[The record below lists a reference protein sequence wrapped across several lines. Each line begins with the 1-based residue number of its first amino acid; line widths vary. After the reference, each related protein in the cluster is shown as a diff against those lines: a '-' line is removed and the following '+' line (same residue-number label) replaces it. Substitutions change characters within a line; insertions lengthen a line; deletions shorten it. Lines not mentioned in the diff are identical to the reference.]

1 MNEFILMTD
10 STADMPESFYRE
22 NQIPVLSLT
31 YTLEN
36 RTYTLSDS
44 LPMPQFY
51 DKLRQ
56 GAMPVTSQVNPEA
69 ALNGFRAAA
78 KQGQDILC
86 VCFSSAL
93 SGTYNSCPLAAAML
107 TAEGFAQRIVVID
120 SLCASTGMG
129 LLLYKANQMK
139 QKGMSL
145 DETAAWIEAHKL
157 NVCHV
162 FTVDDL
168 NHLYRG
174 GRVSK
179 TAAIVGSMI
188 NIKPI
193 LHVDDAGTLQVIG
206 KVHGRNKSLKTLVDL
221 MEEKMGSWKDK
232 NDIFM
237 ICQGDVDSEAEQ
249 VAKMVKERFGISQS
263 LISYTGPVI
272 GSHTGAGVIGLFFMG
287 DQR

>member
-1 MNEFILMTD
+1 MKV
-10 STADMPESFYRE
+10 S
-22 NQIPVLSLT
+22 
-31 YTLEN
+31 
-36 RTYTLSDS
+36 
-44 LPMPQFY
+44 
-51 DKLRQ
+51 
-56 GAMPVTSQVNPEA
+56 GA
-69 ALNGFRAAA
+69 
-78 KQGQDILC
+78 
-86 VCFSSAL
+86 
-93 SGTYNSCPLAAAML
+93 
-107 TAEGFAQRIVVID
+107 
-120 SLCASTGMG
+120 
-129 LLLYKANQMK
+129 
-139 QKGMSL
+139 SL

-188 NIKPI
+188 SIKPI

-232 NDIFM
+232 DEIFM
-237 ICQGDVDSEAEQ
+237 ICQGDVQPEAEQ
-249 VAKMVKERFGISQS
+249 VAQMVKDRFGISQS

-287 DQR
+287 DHR

>member
-1 MNEFILMTD
+1 MSEFILMTD

-22 NQIPVLSLT
+22 HQIPVLSLT
-31 YTLEN
+31 YTLDDH
-36 RTYTLSDS
+36 TYTLVDS
-44 LPMPQFY
+44 LPMTQFY

-69 ALNGFRAAA
+69 ALMGFREAARQD
-78 KQGQDILC
+78 KDILC

-93 SGTYNSCPLAAAML
+93 SGTYNSCRIAAQML
-107 TAEGFAQRIVVID
+107 SEEGFSRRIVVID

-129 LLLYKANQMK
+129 LLLYQANQMK
-139 QKGMSL
+139 VSGASL
-145 DETAAWIEAHKL
+145 DETASWIEAHKL

-188 NIKPI
+188 SIKPI

-232 NDIFM
+232 NEIFM
-237 ICQGDVDSEAEQ
+237 ICQGDVQPEAEQ
-249 VAKMVKERFGISQS
+249 VAQMVKDRFGISQS

-287 DQR
+287 DHR

>member
-10 STADMPESFYRE
+10 STADMPESFYRG

-93 SGTYNSCPLAAAML
+93 SGTYNSCQLAAEML
-107 TAEGFAQRIVVID
+107 KEEGFAQRIVVID

-168 NHLYRG
+168 NHVYRG

-193 LHVDDAGTLQVIG
+193 LPVDDAGTLQVIG

>member
-1 MNEFILMTD
+1 MSEFILMTD
-10 STADMPESFYRE
+10 STADMPESFYCE

-31 YTLEN
+31 YTLDDY
-36 RTYTLSDS
+36 TYTLADS
-44 LPMPQFY
+44 LPMTKFY

-69 ALNGFRAAA
+69 ALMGFREAARQD
-78 KQGQDILC
+78 KDILC

-93 SGTYNSCPLAAAML
+93 SGTYNSCRIAAQML
-107 TAEGFAQRIVVID
+107 SEEGFSRRIVVID

-129 LLLYKANQMK
+129 LLLYQANQMK
-139 QKGMSL
+139 VSGASL
-145 DETAAWIEAHKL
+145 DETASWIEAHKL

-188 NIKPI
+188 SIKPI

-206 KVHGRNKSLKTLVDL
+206 KVPGRNKSLKTLVDL

-232 NDIFM
+232 NEIFM
-237 ICQGDVDSEAEQ
+237 ICQGDVQPEAEQ
-249 VAKMVKERFGISQS
+249 VAQMVKDRFGISQS

-287 DQR
+287 DHR

>member
-44 LPMPQFY
+44 LSMPQFY

-93 SGTYNSCPLAAAML
+93 SGTYNSCQLAAEML
-107 TAEGFAQRIVVID
+107 KEEGFAQRIVVID

-139 QKGMSL
+139 QGGVSL

-221 MEEKMGSWKDK
+221 MEEKMAIHLLL
-232 NDIFM
+232 IFLPH
-237 ICQGDVDSEAEQ
+237 S
-249 VAKMVKERFGISQS
+249 R
-263 LISYTGPVI
+263 Y
-272 GSHTGAGVIGLFFMG
+272 
-287 DQR
+287 R